1 MALPLNIPPVA
12 LDEPIAISL
21 SSKESASSEVLSALV
36 FLFAWAKMVVLST
49 LVFLFAWA
57 ELVVL
62 SALVLSALVF
72 LFAWAELVVLSGC
85 FDVATSSFG
94 ARRAREL
101 RERVGV
107 GGKDTDAD
115 RSRSGGAIV
124 ISLRSRARSVLQ
136 TSN

>member
-57 ELVVL
+57 ELVVS

-72 LFAWAELVVLSGC
+72 LFAWAELVLSGC

-101 RERVGV
+101 QERVGV

>member
-57 ELVVL
+57 ELV
-62 SALVLSALVF
+62 VLSALVF

>member
-62 SALVLSALVF
+62 SALVF

-101 RERVGV
+101 QERVGV